1 MKRKHTNTLAI
12 ATLMMMMGAGGYVS
26 AADDSLKV
34 DLGKREYQN
43 SCALC
48 HGKDG
53 KGMGAINDLLK
64 KAPTD
69 LTTLAK
75 SNNGVFPFDRVYAMI
90 DGREMTRAHGD
101 RDMPA
106 WGDRYSSDRVKAAE
120 YYRDVPY
127 DAEMFARARIL
138 SLIDYLNRIQVK

>member
-1 MKRKHTNTLAI
+1 MTREHAKGLAI
-12 ATLMMMMGAGGYVS
+12 ATLIMMGTGSFAA
-26 AADDSLKV
+26 AADKSLKA
-34 DLGKREYQN
+34 DLGKSEYLN

-53 KGMGAINDLLK
+53 KGTGAINDLLK
-64 KAPTD
+64 KSPTD

-75 SNNGVFPFDRVYAMI
+75 KNNGVFPFDRVYAMV
-90 DGREMTRAHGD
+90 DGREIVKGHGD

-106 WGDRYSSDRVKAAE
+106 WGNRYSSDSVKAAE
-120 YYRDVPY
+120 YYMDVPY

>member
-1 MKRKHTNTLAI
+1 MEREHAKWLGI
-12 ATLMMMMGAGGYVS
+12 AALIMTGTGGFAT
-26 AADDSLKV
+26 AAEKA
-34 DLGKREYQN
+34 DLGRSEYMN

-53 KGMGAINDLLK
+53 KGTGAINDLLK
-64 KAPTD
+64 QRPAD

-75 SNNGVFPFDRVYAMI
+75 RNNGVFPVDRVYAVI
-90 DGREMTRAHGD
+90 DGRATIAAHGE

-106 WGDRYSSDRVKAAE
+106 WGARYSSDSVKAAE
-120 YYRDVPY
+120 YYMDVPY

-138 SLIDYLNRIQVK
+138 SLVDYLNRIQAK

>member
-1 MKRKHTNTLAI
+1 MKREHARLLTLA
-12 ATLMMMMGAGGYVS
+12 ALVMMGTSGVAA
-26 AADDSLKV
+26 AADKQLKA
-34 DLGKREYQN
+34 DLGKREYEN

-53 KGMGAINDLLK
+53 KGTGAINDLLK
-64 KAPTD
+64 RKPTD

-75 SNNGVFPFDRVYAMI
+75 RNNGVFPVDRVHAMI
-90 DGREMTRAHGD
+90 DGRETIAAHGE

-106 WGDRYSSDRVKAAE
+106 WGARYSADSVKAAE
-120 YYRDVPY
+120 YYMDVPY

-138 SLIDYLNRIQVK
+138 SLIDYLNRIQAK

>member
-1 MKRKHTNTLAI
+1 MKRRHATKLAI
-12 ATLMMMMGAGGYVS
+12 TALIMMGTGGFAK
-26 AADDSLKV
+26 AADNA
-34 DLGKREYQN
+34 DLGKSEYMN

-48 HGKDG
+48 HGRDG
-53 KGMGAINDLLK
+53 KGTGAINDLLK
-64 KAPTD
+64 RAPAD

-75 SNNGVFPFDRVYAMI
+75 RNQGVFPFERAYAVI
-90 DGREMTRAHGD
+90 DGREAVKGHGD

-106 WGDRYSSDRVKAAE
+106 WGYRYSSDAVKAAE

-138 SLIDYLNRIQVK
+138 SLIDYLNRIQAK

>member
-1 MKRKHTNTLAI
+1 MKRRHAKVLTI
-12 ATLMMMMGAGGYVS
+12 AALIMMGAGS
-26 AADDSLKV
+26 FAAAADKKLKA
-34 DLGKREYQN
+34 DLGKREYEN

-53 KGMGAINDLLK
+53 KGTGAINDLLK
-64 KAPTD
+64 KSPTD

-75 SNNGVFPFDRVYAMI
+75 RNKGVFPFDRLYAVI
-90 DGREMTRAHGD
+90 DGREIIRGHGD

-106 WGDRYSSDRVKAAE
+106 WGDRYSSDSMKAAE
-120 YYRDVPY
+120 YYMDVPY
-127 DAEMFARARIL
+127 DAEMFTRSRIL

>member
-1 MKRKHTNTLAI
+1 MKHMHATGLAI
-12 ATLMMMMGAGGYVS
+12 AAMIMMGTGGF
-26 AADDSLKV
+26 AAAAEKKLKA
-34 DLGKREYQN
+34 DPGKQEYEN

-53 KGMGAINDLLK
+53 KGTGAINDLLK
-64 KAPTD
+64 KAPAD

-75 SNNGVFPFDRVYAMI
+75 KNKGVFPFDRVYAMV
-90 DGREMTRAHGD
+90 DGREIIRAHGD

-106 WGDRYSSDRVKAAE
+106 WGNRYSNDTVKAAE

-127 DAEMFARARIL
+127 DAEMYARSRIL
-138 SLIDYLNRIQVK
+138 ALIDYLNRIQVK

>member
-1 MKRKHTNTLAI
+1 MEREHTTWLAI
-12 ATLMMMMGAGGYVS
+12 AALIMMGTGSFAQ
-26 AADDSLKV
+26 AAERADPGRS
-34 DLGKREYQN
+34 EYLN

-53 KGMGAINDLLK
+53 KGTGAINDLLK
-64 KAPTD
+64 KRPTD

-75 SNNGVFPFDRVYAMI
+75 SNNGVFPFERVYAMI
-90 DGREMTRAHGD
+90 DGREAIRAHGD
-101 RDMPA
+101 RDMPGG
-106 WGDRYSSDRVKAAE
+106 GDRYSSDRAKAAE

-138 SLIDYLNRIQVK
+138 SLIDYLNRIQAK

>member
-1 MKRKHTNTLAI
+1 MKRRHAKVLTI
-12 ATLMMMMGAGGYVS
+12 AALIMMGAGS
-26 AADDSLKV
+26 FAAAADKKLKA
-34 DLGKREYQN
+34 DLGKREYEN

-53 KGMGAINDLLK
+53 KGTGAINDLLK
-64 KAPTD
+64 KSPTD

-75 SNNGVFPFDRVYAMI
+75 RNKGVFPFDRLYAVI
-90 DGREMTRAHGD
+90 DGREIIRGHGD

-106 WGDRYSSDRVKAAE
+106 WGDRYSSDSVKAAE
-120 YYRDVPY
+120 YYMDAPY
-127 DAEMFARARIL
+127 DAEMFARSRIL

>member
-1 MKRKHTNTLAI
+1 MKREHAKWLGVAALI
-12 ATLMMMMGAGGYVS
+12 MMGTGGFAK
-26 AADDSLKV
+26 AAEKA
-34 DLGKREYQN
+34 DLGRSEFMN

-53 KGMGAINDLLK
+53 KGTGAINDLLK
-64 KAPTD
+64 KRPTD

-75 SNNGVFPFDRVYAMI
+75 RNNGVFPVDRVYAVV
-90 DGREMTRAHGD
+90 DGRATIAAHGE

-106 WGDRYSSDRVKAAE
+106 WGARYSSDSVKAAE
-120 YYRDVPY
+120 YYMDVPY

-138 SLIDYLNRIQVK
+138 SLVDYLNRIQAK

>member
-1 MKRKHTNTLAI
+1 MTREHAKGLAI
-12 ATLMMMMGAGGYVS
+12 ATLIMMGTGSFAA
-26 AADDSLKV
+26 AADKSLKA
-34 DLGKREYQN
+34 DLGKSEFLN

-53 KGMGAINDLLK
+53 KGTGAINDLLK
-64 KAPTD
+64 KRPTN

-75 SNNGVFPFDRVYAMI
+75 MNNGVFPVDRVYAVI
-90 DGREMTRAHGD
+90 DGREMVKGHGD

-106 WGDRYSSDRVKAAE
+106 WGNRYSSDSVKAAE
-120 YYRDVPY
+120 YYMDVPY
-127 DAEMFARARIL
+127 DAEMYARSRTL